1 MPKHTAL
8 SWRTDMDK
16 NKQIN
21 EFLGSLVEL
30 ENAIEK
36 TFNIGIEYGLISG
49 GGGERLLSFYRL
61 VITTRDYYMYKTR
74 ENNNGEG

>member
-1 MPKHTAL
+1 
-8 SWRTDMDK
+8 MDK
-16 NKQIN
+16 NEQIN

-36 TFNIGIEYGLISG
+36 TFNIGIEYGLIGG

-74 ENNNGEG
+74 ENNNGEK

>member
-1 MPKHTAL
+1 
-8 SWRTDMDK
+8 MDK

-36 TFNIGIEYGLISG
+36 TFNIGIEYGLING
-49 GGGERLLSFYRL
+49 GGGEQLLSFYRL